1 MATKDYMYSDFNGDL
16 FRQNDG
22 DVELNTDIDS
32 IRNSLKNI
40 MTTMMGSRRMLPE
53 FGSNFYKLLFEPMDD
68 ITARRI
74 GSEFLSSIQTWEKR
88 IKIENLNV
96 QSNYDNN
103 QYEVTVNFSIVGS
116 ISSSNIYSVTTIL
129 KRG

>member
-1 MATKDYMYSDFNGDL
+1 
-16 FRQNDG
+16 
-22 DVELNTDIDS
+22 
-32 IRNSLKNI
+32 
-40 MTTMMGSRRMLPE
+40 MLPE